1 MKDNHT
7 LMSKKQTTKTVVN
20 KKLKEAE
27 INIKYKP
34 LILDAILNAVDK
46 EKAKIERVEKLKIKK
61 VKFNIE
67 DLEVI
72 LEK

>member
-1 MKDNHT
+1 M
-7 LMSKKQTTKTVVN
+7 N

-34 LILDAILNAVDK
+34 LILDAILSAVDK
-46 EKAKIERVEKLKIKK
+46 EKGKIERVEKLKIKK

>member
-1 MKDNHT
+1 
-7 LMSKKQTTKTVVN
+7 MS

-27 INIKYKP
+27 LNIKYKP
-34 LILDAILNAVDK
+34 LILDAILSAVDK